1 MLVSSGAIARSGP
14 AVYNEHNAGV
24 LAGNPG
30 VIAGLKSEQE
40 SRDSWTQQLTGS
52 QVSDVNQHALT
63 QFNAS
68 ATDVPLRTGRVLFA
82 LPYIHCY
89 RVQLFE
95 REGTCVAIAAT
106 QSSLVPLGVRSGE
119 VIPPNS
125 VVVIWKPRA
134 SNLAYILAVLPTPT
148 MDDKF
153 NASDYI
159 QQGGNSGPKRVE
171 AYRHIPR
178 ATSLA
183 KDWVPQSCGRP
194 IDGTIGEY
202 VRMSETGIGLL
213 IDSFQTYLRVNE
225 ACGLWL
231 NYFDSYTKLA
241 GLSLNIMSYC
251 EHNFQQYDEGE
262 LFSLKGYATYP
273 WEATGM
279 YAPGTPF
286 IKSNPAEH
294 VQLDKQFPFA
304 DKEVTHQEQT
314 PIYRVTDYT
323 GYLGQGFNRTLIR
336 PAMEAGTRRVDTATV
351 ERDIGL
357 FQELLALDGGYSVR
371 SAKQITFAKYPVIPS
386 PRRLRKVEDALGDD
400 YVKDNDY
407 KFSGEF
413 GGGVPHKVEEWDD
426 NGILLVPN
434 MLRPAGILDMM
445 VRHYNWKST
454 HPFFYHKKDYDYPE
468 EGENAGPL
476 QSVQFIRGSMRESYV
491 RVAPVTLKI
500 DKRYADVNYYR
511 TASFFTLAEDGSVVI
526 GDGYGSQ
533 IFMGGGQ
540 IRLEAS
546 GDLMLMAGA
555 RVVTLAQESITRAK
569 GSVDISSS
577 TADVRIKS
585 ERNMQLLAGNS
596 GEGGMLLESKG
607 VGETQTYK
615 QLIGEQVKSSGIVLL
630 SRGGAISSVAQSMY
644 LRTGV
649 GTTTVEGLGDFT
661 VDCANGKS
669 NMVAYAKS
677 HQFFN
682 SAGLGIWHAPSG
694 RDVSAMTESHF
705 FGPKFSKI
713 HGPTVMDGTVC
724 IVRGGSLGVSGGI
737 YAKAMIATLGNIA
750 CAKGMAGVADSLGKG
765 SKVAEGIDKFL
776 ADFASFSKRQT
787 EIGLPVFA
795 ASYTAGFWRP
805 NKMGNSTFLKNEIGF
820 SYRDLT
826 SKQPDVYGYS
836 AEKFFLLETRWQQLS
851 RKGLVAPSGGDWIEK
866 KVMYQGNEL
875 YPWPGKANWIDRNAF
890 LGYRE
895 EAGFLLFATGD
906 NRAKARKE
914 NQADYEQPKFTS
926 WQETQCDGNYKF

>member
-1 MLVSSGAIARSGP
+1 MLFRSTHSRP
-14 AVYNEHNAGV
+14 AVYNERSIGTSTGDFGA
-24 LAGNPG
+24 
-30 VIAGLKSEQE
+30 ISGLKNAHEAQ
-40 SRDSWTQQLTGS
+40 DSWTQQLTGD
-52 QVSDVNQHALT
+52 QVSDVHQHAIT
-63 QFNAS
+63 QLNTS
-68 ATDVPLRTGRVLFA
+68 STDLSLCTGRVLFA

-89 RVQLFE
+89 RVQLFA
-95 REGTCVAIAAT
+95 REGTCIAIAAT
-106 QSSLVPLGVRSGE
+106 PTSLTPLGVRSGE
-119 VIPPNS
+119 VIAPNS

-134 SNLAYILAVLPTPT
+134 SLLAYILGVLPTPSL
-148 MDDKF
+148 DDKF
-153 NASDYI
+153 NASDYL

-171 AYRHIPR
+171 AYRNITRTAAESHG
-178 ATSLA
+178 
-183 KDWVPQSCGRP
+183 WVPQSCGRP

-279 YAPGTPF
+279 YAPGTSF
-286 IKSNPAEH
+286 IKSNPEEL

-314 PIYRVTDYT
+314 PIYRMTDYT

-336 PAMEAGTRRVDTATV
+336 PAVESGTRRVDTATT

-357 FQELLALDGGYSVR
+357 FQELLALDGSYSVR

-413 GGGVPHKVEEWDD
+413 GGGVPHTVKEWDAS
-426 NGILLVPN
+426 GIRHVPN
-434 MLRPAGILDMM
+434 MLRPAGIMDMM

-476 QSVQFIRGSMRESYV
+476 KSVEFIRGSMTESYV
-491 RVAPVTLKI
+491 EARPVTLKI
-500 DKRYADVNYYR
+500 DKRYGDVNYYR

-577 TADVRIKS
+577 NADVRIKA
-585 ERNMQLLAGNS
+585 EKNMQLLAGNS
-596 GEGGMLLESKG
+596 GTGGMLLESKG
-607 VGETQTYK
+607 TGATQAYAK
-615 QLIGEQVKSSGIVLL
+615 LIGEEVVASGIVLL
-630 SRGGAISSVAQSMY
+630 SRGGVINAVAKSMY
-644 LRTGV
+644 FRTGV
-649 GTTTVEGLGDFT
+649 DPGNAESFGDFT
-661 VDCANGKS
+661 VDCANGRS

-677 HQFFN
+677 HNFFN
-682 SAGLGIWHAPSG
+682 SDGLGIWHAPRG
-694 RDVSAMTESHF
+694 KDVSAMTASHF
-705 FGPKFSKI
+705 FGPNFSKI
-713 HGPTVMDGTVC
+713 HGPTAMDDTVG
-724 IVRGGSLGVSGGI
+724 ISGELGVDGGV
-737 YAKAMIATLGNIA
+737 YAKGLIGAVGGMT
-750 CAKGMAGVADSLGKG
+750 CKGGAVSDS
-765 SKVAEGIDKFL
+765 SAEGGKFAQSLDKFL
-776 ADFASFSKRQT
+776 TDFATASKDQT
-787 EIGLPVFA
+787 AAGLPEFN
-795 ASYTAGFWRP
+795 ASYKSVFWQP
-805 NKMGNSTFLKNEIGF
+805 NQMGNSTFLIEEIGF
-820 SYRDLT
+820 SFRDLT
-826 SKQPDVYGYS
+826 SKQPDVYGYTKD
-836 AEKFFLLETRWQQLS
+836 KFFLLETRWQQLD
-851 RKGLVAPSGGDWIEK
+851 RKRLGGGSGGGWAEK
-866 KVMYQGNEL
+866 EVKYQGNEL
-875 YPWPGKANWIDRNAF
+875 YPWPGKANWIERQAF

-895 EAGFLLFATGD
+895 ESGFLLFDAAD
-906 NRAKARKE
+906 DRAKPRKD
-914 NQADYEQPKFTS
+914 NQTDYEQPRFTA
-926 WQETQCDGNYKF
+926 WKETNCQENYKF

>member
-1 MLVSSGAIARSGP
+1 MLFNSGRSRP
-14 AVYNEHNAGV
+14 AVYNERSTGAAAGDFG
-24 LAGNPG
+24 A
-30 VIAGLKSEQE
+30 ISRLKSAQE
-40 SRDSWTQQLTGS
+40 AQDSWTQQLTGN
-52 QVSDVNQHALT
+52 QVSDVQQHAIT
-63 QFNAS
+63 QLNSS

-89 RVQLFE
+89 RIQIFE

-106 QSSLVPLGVRSGE
+106 NTSLTPLGVRSGE
-119 VIPPNS
+119 VIAPNS

-134 SNLAYILAVLPTPT
+134 SRLAYILAVLPTPT
-148 MDDKF
+148 LNDKF

-171 AYRHIPR
+171 AYRNIPR
-178 ATSLA
+178 TAAESHG
-183 KDWVPQSCGRP
+183 WVPQSCGRP

-279 YAPGTPF
+279 YAPGTSF
-286 IKSNPAEH
+286 IKSNPAER

-304 DKEVTHQEQT
+304 DKEVEKQEQT
-314 PIYRVTDYT
+314 PIYRMTDYT

-336 PAMEAGTRRVDTATV
+336 PAVESGNRLLTTATV

-357 FQELLALDGGYSVR
+357 FQELLALDGSYSVR

-400 YVKDNDY
+400 YVKDNNY

-413 GGGVPHKVEEWDD
+413 GDGVPHKVEEWDD
-426 NGILLVPN
+426 GGISLVPN
-434 MLRPAGILDMM
+434 MLRPAGIMDMM

-476 QSVQFIRGSMRESYV
+476 TSVEFIRGSMGESYV
-491 RVAPVTLKI
+491 EAQPVTLKI

-585 ERNMQLLAGNS
+585 ERNMQLLAGN
-596 GEGGMLLESKG
+596 GGDGGMLLESKG
-607 VGETQTYK
+607 EGEFQAYDK
-615 QLIGEQVKSSGIVLL
+615 LIGEEVTASGIVLL
-630 SRGGAISSVAQSMY
+630 SRGGVINTVAKSMY

-649 GTTTVEGLGDFT
+649 EKGNAEGAGDFT
-661 VDCANGKS
+661 IDCANGRS

-677 HQFFN
+677 HKFFN
-682 SAGLGIWHAPSG
+682 SDGLGIWHAPTG
-694 RDVSAMTESHF
+694 QDVSAMTESHF
-705 FGPKFSKI
+705 FGPNFSKI
-713 HGPTVMDGTVC
+713 HGPTVMDKDVC
-724 IVRGGSLGVSGGI
+724 IVRGGNLGVDGGV
-737 YAKAMIATLGNIA
+737 YAAAAIATLGSMA
-750 CAKGMAGVADSLGKG
+750 CSKGVVGDSLAPK
-765 SKVAEGIDKFL
+765 STFPESLDTFLTSYAKFSEAQTKVGVPEFN
-776 ADFASFSKRQT
+776 
-787 EIGLPVFA
+787 
-795 ASYTAGFWRP
+795 ASYKSVFWQP
-805 NKMGNSTFLKNEIGF
+805 HQMGNSAFLTEEIGF

-836 AEKFFLLETRWQQLS
+836 PDKFFLLETRWQQLN
-851 RKGLVAPSGGDWIEK
+851 RKGLGGGGGGGWTEK
-866 KVMYQGNEL
+866 EVLYQGNDL

-895 EAGFLLFATGD
+895 EAGFLLFESGA
-906 NRAKARKE
+906 NRAKSREA
-914 NQADYEQPKFTS
+914 NQADYEQPKFTA
-926 WQETQCDGNYKF
+926 WQETKCEGNYKF